1 MGFTLEHIH
10 RSINSLGRLMPA
22 KPNKDSTREYSLKEC
37 IFLMAPQLLEKREM
51 GCTTKELVKALLDD
65 GIEIKAPT
73 LNRYLCDYQKIHG
86 EEPKVNPPEKQK
98 PAAQTAPPLLPPVA
112 PESAEKSKPPL
123 GQSAPAASMIQPQSS
138 FSPRHDS
145 SLAQTGQNNLPSLQA
160 LNSKR

>member
-51 GCTTKELVKALLDD
+51 GCTANELVKALMDD

-73 LNRYLCDYQKIHG
+73 LNRYLCDYQKIPG
-86 EEPKVNPPEKQK
+86 EEPQANPPKKQK
-98 PAAQTAPPLLPPVA
+98 PQAQAAPPSLPLA
-112 PESAEKSKPPL
+112 TPESAEKPKQPL
-123 GQSAPAASMIQPQSS
+123 GQSAPAASVIQAQSAL
-138 FSPRHDS
+138 SPHHDS
-145 SLAQTGQNNLPSLQA
+145 ALAQTRQNNLPSLQA

>member
-22 KPNKDSTREYSLKEC
+22 KPNKDFTRQYSLKEC

-51 GCTTKELVKALLDD
+51 GCTTNELVKALLDD

-86 EEPKVNPPEKQK
+86 EEPKANPPEKQK
-98 PAAQTAPPLLPPVA
+98 PAAQTAPPPLPPA
-112 PESAEKSKPPL
+112 TPESAEKPKPPL
-123 GQSAPAASMIQPQSS
+123 GQSAQSGQNVQVQSAS
-138 FSPRHDS
+138 SPHHDS
-145 SLAQTGQNNLPSLQA
+145 ALAQTGQNNLPGLQA
-160 LNSKR
+160 LNNKR